1 MCVESKANSPRTN
14 QDFWLCIVL
23 FWRYNKTMMTEL
35 GGMPI
40 DFNWGKLYKIAD
52 LIVCDGPLLSHYSTC
67 TGDQYLL
74 YWLDSDETC
83 NRWMVVRTNLGA
95 LRQYVNREIPLLQ
108 LLESPEDGFVW
119 IIDMDEAL
127 NLVHSE
133 TLPVSLIPQKYLPE
147 PEAMYEFENTD
158 PLLQEKLDTYELNLP
173 ESDSGLFRTIIERM
187 GWLASEIKLSRKV
200 AVF

>member
-1 MCVESKANSPRTN
+1 
-14 QDFWLCIVL
+14 
-23 FWRYNKTMMTEL
+23 MMTEL

-40 DFNWGKLYKIAD
+40 DFKWGKLHKIAD
-52 LIVCDGPLLSHYSTC
+52 LIVCEGPLLSHYSTC

-74 YWLDSDETC
+74 YWLDCDEKC

-95 LRQYVNREIPLLQ
+95 LRQYVNKEITLLQ
-108 LLESPEDGFVW
+108 LLETPEDGFVW
-119 IIDMDEAL
+119 IIDLDDAL
-127 NLVHSE
+127 SLVHSE
-133 TLPVSLIPQKYLPE
+133 TLPVSMIPEKYLPE